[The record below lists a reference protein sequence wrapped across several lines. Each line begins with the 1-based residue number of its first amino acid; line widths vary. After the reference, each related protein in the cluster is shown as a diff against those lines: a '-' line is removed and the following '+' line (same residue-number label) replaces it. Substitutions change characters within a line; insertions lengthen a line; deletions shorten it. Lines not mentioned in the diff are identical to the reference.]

1 MNRNKKL
8 GIGFNTP
15 FVNVPQEVIVKN
27 STPTGYNYNI
37 GQIWIN
43 NSTSGSNS
51 IYMFTGIE
59 RTSSGEIQ
67 AIWVNIGN
75 QSSST
80 PSSSSS
86 SSTPTSTFVLPEKKE
101 EKKGKEKEKEDVK

>member
-1 MNRNKKL
+1 MNKNKKL

-15 FVNVPQEVIVKN
+15 FVSVPQEVIVKN
-27 STPTGYNYNI
+27 SAPTGYNYNI

-51 IYMFTGIE
+51 VYMFTGIE
-59 RTSSGEIQ
+59 RNSQGEIQ
-67 AIWVNIGN
+67 AVWVNIGN

-101 EKKGKEKEKEDVK
+101 EKKVKEKEKEDVK